1 MGENLEVCFQIF
13 MDNWKYE
20 IGEIKID
27 EFLRNITIFIRH
39 FYNLQHTILQTI
51 FSGINQHG

>member
-39 FYNLQHTILQTI
+39 NFTNNLFWNKSAWLKR
-51 FSGINQHG
+51 FE